1 ETALQRR
8 FESMPRQR
16 CAFDPHREGLDA
28 GQRFEPFDIFFQ
40 GFWRYAGLAA
50 GHPRMELR
58 KQRAR
63 LRDGL
68 ALQDLGHQ
76 GGRGGR
82 NRAAAP
88 LEADI
93 GDAVALDRE
102 INRDPVAAQ
111 RVVAARQMRWMFESA
126 EIARVAPVIEDDVLV
141 ELAQIRSGIAHRTN
155 ISRQASTAFARRSI
169 SASSL

>member
-1 ETALQRR
+1 
-8 FESMPRQR
+8 
-16 CAFDPHREGLDA
+16 
-28 GQRFEPFDIFFQ
+28 
-40 GFWRYAGLAA
+40 
-50 GHPRMELR
+50 MELR
-58 KQRAR
+58 TQRAR

-141 ELAQIRSGIAHRTN
+141 ELAPIHSMKSSARPMPTAPAISGVPASKRCGG
-155 ISRQASTAFARRSI
+155 SRNSVSAYSTLAIMPPPVCQGGIES
-169 SASSL
+169 SAS